1 MLTRRRLYF
10 VLPDIES
17 ARSMLRELLI
27 ARIEAPHI
35 HFLGKRGTVP
45 PDLPEAGM
53 LQKTDFVH
61 AAQRGMAMG
70 AALGALGGIWAFL
83 DQPGGL
89 PLNGAVVLGSTLF
102 GALFGAW
109 AASLVGAAVPN
120 SKLRAFQGDIEQ
132 DRILMMADV
141 PMLRVEE
148 ISELVARRH
157 PEATPRGFE
166 PTIPAF
172 P

>member
-10 VLPDIES
+10 VLPDVES
-17 ARSMLRELLI
+17 ARSMMVELLV
-27 ARIEAPHI
+27 ARIDAGHI
-35 HFLGKRGTVP
+35 HFLAKRDTLP
-45 PDLPEAGM
+45 PDLPEAGV

-61 AAQRGMAMG
+61 AAQRGMAIGAVLG
-70 AALGALGGIWAFL
+70 AALGVLWAFL
-83 DQPGGL
+83 DRPFPVQGG
-89 PLNGAVVLGSTLF
+89 VILGSTLF

-109 AASLVGAAVPN
+109 AASLAGAAVPN
-120 SKLRAFQGDIEQ
+120 SKLRAFEADVEQ

-141 PMLRVEE
+141 PLMRVQE

-157 PEATPRGFE
+157 PEAAPRGFE